1 MPRSMFIRRLLAG
14 LAALV
19 CLAAWAV
26 VGASVLLDWERS
38 TTIVVLVV
46 ALLATEALFWIC
58 AGLLG
63 WKAFE
68 NRAKIWRRL
77 TGRGAA

>member
-1 MPRSMFIRRLLAG
+1 MPKSIFIRRLLVG
-14 LAALV
+14 LGAVV

-38 TTIVVLVV
+38 TSIVVFVI
-46 ALLATEALFWIC
+46 ALLATEALFWLC

-63 WKAFE
+63 WKVFE
-68 NRAKIWRRL
+68 NRAAIWRRL